1 MFTLNLT
8 RYFFYSILIFPFI
21 SGISTAETKSSHQQ
35 NIQLKAIQKQT
46 STTESIPLT
55 VYKNPSCGCCK
66 KWMKHLNEQGFKTQT
81 EHLDDLTAIK
91 TQYHIPPT
99 HRSCHTAVLTSPK
112 NNKTYAFEG
121 HIPAK
126 YIKQFL
132 QNPPAH
138 AVGLTVPAM
147 PVGSPGMEYGNELL
161 PYDVFLIKD
170 DGTTSSF
177 AQVKVLEEQ
186 Y

>member
-1 MFTLNLT
+1 MFALNLM
-8 RYFFYSILIFPFI
+8 RYFAYSIFLFPFI
-21 SGISTAETKSSHQQ
+21 SGFAIAGTESTHQQ
-35 NIQLKAIQKQT
+35 NTSVKVIQKQT
-46 STTESIPLT
+46 SDTERLQLT

-66 KWMKHLNEQGFKTQT
+66 KWMKHLNEQGIKTQA
-81 EHLDDLTAIK
+81 EHQDDLTAIK
-91 TQYHIPPT
+91 AQYHIPST
-99 HRSCHTAVLTSPK
+99 HQSCHTAVLTSPK

-147 PVGSPGMEYGNELL
+147 PVGSPGMEYGNEFMS
-161 PYDVFLIKD
+161 YEIFLIKN
-170 DGTTSSF
+170 DGSTSTF
-177 AQVKVLEEQ
+177 AQVNVLEDQ